1 MLMIRSHGD
10 LEIQW
15 FARLSLGIVSS
26 STGEIHLSELDK
38 DLFQLCPCRK
48 FNCIICSP
56 LQQCSSLKWPKHL
69 PGQEMEPGAGLQPGP
84 TPFFFAKLGLDPGEE
99 CSDNFWVSSSSST
112 SPCCWGW
119 RCPRQGQVS
128 FTFMVI
134 DITNHNRAESTISK
148 MYIVHADDTSTQKLE
163 WCNGWVLGNAFYE
176 RKYQKI

>member
-1 MLMIRSHGD
+1 MLMIRSNGD

-84 TPFFFAKLGLDPGEE
+84 TPFFFLPNSDLIQVKNAPITSGFLPPPQPLHVVEDGDVLAKARLASPSWSLTLPIIIGQSLQFPR
-99 CSDNFWVSSSSST
+99 CTSST
-112 SPCCWGW
+112 QMTL
-119 RCPRQGQVS
+119 RPRSWSDAMDQ
-128 FTFMVI
+128 F
-134 DITNHNRAESTISK
+134 
-148 MYIVHADDTSTQKLE
+148 
-163 WCNGWVLGNAFYE
+163 
-176 RKYQKI
+176 